1 MTQPNDLLEYRGRI
15 IKAFKDGTFLSKYLK
30 KSDDGS
36 YNYVLNNVNKFTEE
50 IKSMEE
56 KINLSLFEDFFQ
68 SSSPADYAEML
79 INTKNADENKE
90 NVREIKNR
98 ILDLEER
105 IKEINEKEKKMLRR
119 H

>member
-1 MTQPNDLLEYRGRI
+1 
-15 IKAFKDGTFLSKYLK
+15 
-30 KSDDGS
+30 
-36 YNYVLNNVNKFTEE
+36 
-50 IKSMEE
+50 MEE
-56 KINLSLFEDFFQ
+56 KIYLSLFEEFFE
-68 SSSPADYAEML
+68 SSSPADYSKML